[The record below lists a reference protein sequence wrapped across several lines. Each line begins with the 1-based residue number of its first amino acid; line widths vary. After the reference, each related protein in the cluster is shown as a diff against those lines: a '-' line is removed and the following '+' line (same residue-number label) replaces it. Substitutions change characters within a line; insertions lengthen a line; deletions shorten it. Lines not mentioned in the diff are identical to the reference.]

1 MKGLWTTVSYVANG
15 KSYFVS
21 TLKSSRRRGLHE
33 AAVFRKVFGPIA
45 NFWRP
50 QAIFFGNDA
59 ADLHA
64 RVTAL
69 AHDIDPDHWNVFMST
84 NP

>member
-1 MKGLWTTVSYVANG
+1 MKGLMTTVANASNG

-21 TLKSSRRRGLHE
+21 TVKSSRRRGLHE
-33 AAVFRKVFGPIA
+33 AAVFRKIFRPIA

-50 QAIFFGNDA
+50 HAIFFGNDA

-69 AHDIDPDHWNVFMST
+69 ARDIDPDHWNVFMST